1 MNCSE
6 FESTLD
12 ELVDA
17 RGGQISAEAAAHRR
31 SCPACAQL
39 WRDHCLLD
47 AAVKLWRPV
56 EAPASLTDLVL
67 RSLHDERPLLQPMR
81 IEMEA
86 APRLPVRSGRWV
98 VAATAACLAMACLF
112 AVRNGDDERDRPMA
126 HAPVALSNNSTTLAN
141 AAPVEVSDSV
151 VALLADL
158 KAEYRGLADETKA
171 TAQDFVA
178 VLPQPVAWPNSALP
192 GTGNE
197 EASSQPVSEIGRS
210 IGDQIGQAIG
220 FLWQSVPSGDPSG

>member
-6 FESTLD
+6 FETTLD
-12 ELVDA
+12 DLVDA
-17 RGGQISAEAAAHRR
+17 RGSQMSDEASAHRQ

-39 WRDHCLLD
+39 WRDHCLLE
-47 AAVKLWRPV
+47 AAVTLWRSV
-56 EAPASLTDLVL
+56 ETPASLTYLVL
-67 RSLHDERPLLQPMR
+67 RSLHDEKPLPQVKRM
-81 IEMEA
+81 EMDV
-86 APRLPVRSGRWV
+86 APRPQERSGRWV
-98 VAATAACLAMACLF
+98 VAAMAACLAMACWF
-112 AVRNGDDERDRPMA
+112 AVRDGGDQRGPIVRAPGASSNDR
-126 HAPVALSNNSTTLAN
+126 ALLAD
-141 AAPVEVSDSV
+141 AAPVEVSESV

-178 VLPQPVAWPNSALP
+178 VLPQPVTWPNSTLP

>member
-17 RGGQISAEAAAHRR
+17 RGSQLSDEAAAHRQ
-31 SCPACAQL
+31 SCPACTQL
-39 WRDHCLLD
+39 WRDHCLLN

-56 EAPASLTDLVL
+56 APPASLTDLVL
-67 RSLHDERPLLQPMR
+67 LSLREEEPSSKSIPITMNMPSRS
-81 IEMEA
+81 A
-86 APRLPVRSGRWV
+86 VRSGRWA
-98 VAATAACLAMACLF
+98 VAATAACLALACLF
-112 AVRNGDDERDRPMA
+112 AVRNGDVGRDRPMA
-126 HAPVALSNNSTTLAN
+126 HAPVAQSNDSTTLAN
-141 AAPVEVSDSV
+141 AAPVEVSESV

-171 TAQDFVA
+171 TARDLVA
-178 VLPQPVAWPNSALP
+178 VLPQSVVWPNSVLISGDGDEP
-192 GTGNE
+192 
-197 EASSQPVSEIGRS
+197 SSAPASEIGRS

-220 FLWQSVPSGDPSG
+220 FLWQSVPSGEPSG

>member
-6 FESTLD
+6 FETILD

-17 RGGQISAEAAAHRR
+17 RGGQLSDAAAEHRQ
-31 SCPACAQL
+31 SCPACTQL

-56 EAPASLTDLVL
+56 EVPASLTGLVL
-67 RSLHDERPLLQPMR
+67 RSLHDEKPQSQPKR
-81 IEMEA
+81 IEMDEA
-86 APRLPVRSGRWV
+86 SRPQARSRRWA
-98 VAATAACLAMACLF
+98 VAATATCLALACLF
-112 AVRNGDDERDRPMA
+112 AIRSGDVERDRLIA
-126 HAPVALSNNSTTLAN
+126 HAPVAQSNDHTTLAN
-141 AAPVEVSDSV
+141 AVPVEVSESV

-158 KAEYRGLADETKA
+158 KAEYRGLADETTA

-178 VLPQPVAWPNSALP
+178 VLPQSVAWPNPMLTNGSGDEPPSAP
-192 GTGNE
+192 
-197 EASSQPVSEIGRS
+197 ASEIGRS

-220 FLWQSVPSGDPSG
+220 FLWQSVPSGEPSG

>member
-6 FESTLD
+6 FEATLD

-17 RGGQISAEAAAHRR
+17 RGSQLSDAAAAHRQ
-31 SCPACAQL
+31 SCPACTQL
-39 WRDHCLLD
+39 WRNHCLLN
-47 AAVKLWRPV
+47 AAVTLWRPV
-56 EAPASLTDLVL
+56 ETPASLTDRIL
-67 RSLHDERPLLQPMR
+67 RSLHDERPLPQMKR
-81 IEMEA
+81 VDMDVTRK
-86 APRLPVRSGRWV
+86 PRERSGRWV
-98 VAATAACLAMACLF
+98 VAATAACLALACLF
-112 AVRNGDDERDRPMA
+112 AVRSGNVGRDRQMA
-126 HAPVALSNNSTTLAN
+126 HAPVAQTNNSTTLAN
-141 AAPVEVSDSV
+141 AAPVEVSESV

-178 VLPQPVAWPNSALP
+178 VLPQSVTWPNSGLS
-192 GTGNE
+192 GTEIN
-197 EASSQPVSEIGRS
+197 EASPQPVAEIGRS

>member
-6 FESTLD
+6 FEITLD

-17 RGGQISAEAAAHRR
+17 RGRQLPDAAAEHRQ

-47 AAVKLWRPV
+47 AAVVLWRPV

-67 RSLHDERPLLQPMR
+67 RGLREVSPLSPPKRMEMDVASRPQP
-81 IEMEA
+81 
-86 APRLPVRSGRWV
+86 RSGRWA
-98 VAATAACLAMACLF
+98 VAAVAACLALACLF
-112 AVRNGDDERDRPMA
+112 TVRNGDVGRDRPMA
-126 HAPVALSNNSTTLAN
+126 RALIVPSNGPATLAN
-141 AAPVEVSDSV
+141 AAPVEVSESV

-158 KAEYRGLADETKA
+158 RAEYRGLADETSA
-171 TAQDFVA
+171 TARDLAA
-178 VLPQPVAWPNSALP
+178 VLPQSVAWPHPGLTGGSSDEPSSAP
-192 GTGNE
+192 
-197 EASSQPVSEIGRS
+197 ASEIGRS

-220 FLWQSVPSGDPSG
+220 FLWQSVPGGEPSG